1 METLNTVVSPKDISK
16 FVGNKQ
22 LILQLSRCMQQVS
35 DCKNTICIYGPDGCG
50 KTVLCKLLF
59 EKYNF
64 QVLEI
69 GKDVLTID
77 NVKTAIENFAQN
89 MTIEHY
95 MSKKRKIIFVDDLDV
110 LLSIDRNLVSK
121 LMSLNKILKPKRIKI
136 IITCNINTDK
146 KTLNETEVET
156 FKMTY
161 PTSKDA
167 FAYVMS
173 CLDAAEIEYDM
184 EKLLNVSNKCKGN
197 IREILLNL
205 SCSEKELQMR
215 NLEKTFKDA
224 NTFEISKYILSKSY
238 NLEELEHFMKG
249 DVGNVPY
256 ILYENLP
263 CELDANYK
271 IDAKDKA
278 NNKGVIDM
286 YMQVNNNFINASMF
300 EEQAYKAMDWG
311 FLQYANI
318 MRMKSIQCVL
328 DTTQRKATYKDLKY
342 KASQMRS
349 KSSHKKILG
358 KKIKDASFTANASG
372 TALVAI
378 ADVKNNESSNHLS
391 LTSTYQKYFGS

>member
-1 METLNTVVSPKDISK
+1 METLANIVCPKDVSK

-22 LILQLSRCMQQVS
+22 LILQLSKSLQQANSV
-35 DCKNTICIYGPDGCG
+35 KNTICIYGPDGCG

-95 MSKKRKIIFVDDLDV
+95 MFKKRKIVFVDDLDV

-121 LMSLNKILKPKRIKI
+121 LMSLNKALKQKGIHI
-136 IITCNINTDK
+136 VITCNINTDK
-146 KTLNETEVET
+146 KTLNENEVDV

-167 FAYVMS
+167 FAYIMT
-173 CLDAAEIEYDM
+173 CLDTHHVEYNM
-184 EKLLNVSNKCKGN
+184 EKLLLVSNKCKGN
-197 IREILLNL
+197 IREIVLNL
-205 SCSEKELQMR
+205 SCSDNELKER

-224 NTFEISKYILSKSY
+224 NTFEISKYILSKSH
-238 NLEELEHFMKG
+238 NNEELEHFMRG

-256 ILYENLP
+256 IMYENLP
-263 CELDANYK
+263 LELEGNYK

-278 NNKGVIDM
+278 SNKGIIDL
-286 YMQVNNNFINASMF
+286 YLQVNDSFINASTF
-300 EEQAYKAMDWG
+300 EDQAYRTMDWS
-311 FLQYANI
+311 FVQYSNLI
-318 MRMKSIQCVL
+318 RMMSFQCVL
-328 DTTQRKATYKDLKY
+328 QSTQRKATYKDLKY

-358 KKIKDASFTANASG
+358 KKIKDAAYMANASG
-372 TALVAI
+372 TALIAVADGKDN
-378 ADVKNNESSNHLS
+378 ANSNITS